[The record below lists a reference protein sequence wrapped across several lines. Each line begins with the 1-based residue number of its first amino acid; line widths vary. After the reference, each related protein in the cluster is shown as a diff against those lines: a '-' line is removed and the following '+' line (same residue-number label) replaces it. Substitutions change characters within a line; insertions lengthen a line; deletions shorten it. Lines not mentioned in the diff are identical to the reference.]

1 MATSKYSH
9 FCASRMIQYGTP
21 DVKADIIE
29 SVYGNILKMINNAQ
43 AAGII
48 DTIYIS
54 WASSQQK
61 AAMRQELFGDL
72 YKKVIRKGFRNYLLY
87 NVVNPIF
94 YSSQRTTTSNV
105 LQIHIRTRHT

>member
-1 MATSKYSH
+1 
-9 FCASRMIQYGTP
+9 MIQYGTP

-29 SVYGNILKMINNAQ
+29 SVYGSILKMINNAQ

-61 AAMRQELFGDL
+61 AAMRQELYGDL
-72 YKKVIRKGFRNYLLY
+72 YKKVGKGFRYYLLY
-87 NVVNPIF
+87 TVSNPHLI
-94 YSSQRTTTSNV
+94 SVKGQQR
-105 LQIHIRTRHT
+105 QMHCRHI